1 MSLGIAI
8 FLIALLWF
16 LIVNATF
23 RKVAAVALV
32 VLALGGI
39 LIFAYI
45 EVSKKEQENKRQL
58 AKTYIKINQVELMDP
73 RVSFSSYDG
82 RPDRITGRAKNN
94 STFTLESVEVRL
106 LFQDCLPTGN
116 CETIGDEKEEISVD
130 VPPSQSRDFNQSIYG
145 PILSP
150 KGKIEWSYQ
159 LISVSAHI
167 E

>member
-8 FLIALLWF
+8 FLIALIWF

-23 RKVAAVALV
+23 RKVAAVALA
-32 VLALGGI
+32 VLAVGGI

-45 EVSKKEQENKRQL
+45 EASTKEQENKRQL
-58 AKTYIKINQVELMDP
+58 AKTYIKISQVELVDP
-73 RVSFSSYDG
+73 RVSFSSYEG
-82 RPDRITGRAKNN
+82 RPNGITGRAKNN
-94 STFTLESVEVRL
+94 STYTLESVEVRL
-106 LFQDCLPTGN
+106 IFQDCLPTGN
-116 CETIGDEKEEISVD
+116 CETVGDEKEEIRVD

-150 KGKIEWSYQ
+150 KGKIAWNYQ
-159 LISVSAHI
+159 IVSASAHI